1 MIRLRAYV
9 TPEDSVTTTLLAVDD
24 SKTMRKVLEITFA
37 GEDFRTVLCESADE
51 ALGKLGENPQVALVD
66 AGLENAAGYELC
78 QKIKAASPNVAVV
91 MLSSKQQPYDR
102 ARGNAV
108 GADDFVDK
116 PFDTQQ
122 LLEKVTTI
130 ARRAAAAPVMTA
142 AAPAQVVMPSAA
154 AKVADVGVGRPRVQ
168 TLAYGSAPSPVIPA
182 SPSPPQVAPVQP
194 VANARPAMASA
205 PSIEV
210 GSSPTAAAPIVV
222 PAVPKSAPL
231 AAPVP
236 VAAARPAPAAPA
248 PAPAAALPA
257 DFAGKL
263 GGLGLS
269 SAQVEAVLSLS
280 REVVEQ
286 VVWEV
291 VPTLAETIIKEEI
304 KRLLQA

>member
-1 MIRLRAYV
+1 M
-9 TPEDSVTTTLLAVDD
+9 TTTLLAVDD

-66 AGLENAAGYELC
+66 AGLDNAGGYELC

-102 ARGNAV
+102 ARGSAV

-130 ARRAAAAPVMTA
+130 ARRAASAPVMSA
-142 AAPAQVVMPSAA
+142 VAPSPVVMPSAS
-154 AKVADVGVGRPRVQ
+154 AKGADAGGGRPRVQ
-168 TLAYGSAPSPVIPA
+168 TLAYGASPSPVVPA
-182 SPSPPQVAPVQP
+182 SPSPAQVAPAQP
-194 VANARPAMASA
+194 IANVRPTITSA
-205 PSIEV
+205 PAIEV
-210 GSSPTAAAPIVV
+210 GSSPFAAAPSVV
-222 PAVPKSAPL
+222 AAPAKSAPV
-231 AAPVP
+231 ASPAPV
-236 VAAARPAPAAPA
+236 ASAT
-248 PAPAAALPA
+248 LPA

-263 GGLGLS
+263 SGLGLS
-269 SAQVEAVLSLS
+269 NAQLEAVLSLS

-291 VPTLAETIIKEEI
+291 VPTLAETIIKEEL

>member
-1 MIRLRAYV
+1 VRKSHLYTRRIDAESKLGEILDSFWVGPDDPASSIRHTGGL
-9 TPEDSVTTTLLAVDD
+9 VTTTLLAVDD
-24 SKTMRKVLEITFA
+24 SKTMRRVLEITFA

-51 ALGKLGENPQVALVD
+51 ALGKLGEHPQVALVD
-66 AGLENAAGYELC
+66 AGLDNSAGYELC
-78 QKIKAASPNVAVV
+78 QKIKAAAPNIAVV

-102 ARGNAV
+102 ARGSAV

-130 ARRAAAAPVMTA
+130 ARRAASAPVMA
-142 AAPAQVVMPSAA
+142 VAHAPVVMPPA
-154 AKVADVGVGRPRVQ
+154 AKSSSPEVGRPRVQ
-168 TLAYGSAPSPVIPA
+168 TLAYGSTPAPNIPA
-182 SPSPPQVAPVQP
+182 SPAPPP
-194 VANARPAMASA
+194 VARPVMASA
-205 PSIEV
+205 PVVEV
-210 GSSPTAAAPIVV
+210 GPSPVAPLIPRPVATDTAAA
-222 PAVPKSAPL
+222 AM
-231 AAPVP
+231 
-236 VAAARPAPAAPA
+236 
-248 PAPAAALPA
+248 PA

-291 VPTLAETIIKEEI
+291 VPALAETIIKEELR
-304 KRLLQA
+304 RLTQA

>member
-1 MIRLRAYV
+1 MIRFRPYV

-66 AGLENAAGYELC
+66 AGLDNAGGYELC

-102 ARGNAV
+102 ARGSAV

-122 LLEKVTTI
+122 LLEKITTI
-130 ARRAAAAPVMTA
+130 ARRAASSPIMTA
-142 AAPAQVVMPSAA
+142 AAPAPVVMPSAST
-154 AKVADVGVGRPRVQ
+154 KLADVGVGRPRVQ
-168 TLAYGSAPSPVIPA
+168 TLAYGSTPSPIIPA
-182 SPSPPQVAPVQP
+182 SPAPAQVAPVQP
-194 VANARPAMASA
+194 VANLRPTITSA
-205 PSIEV
+205 PAIEL
-210 GSSPTAAAPIVV
+210 AP
-222 PAVPKSAPL
+222 S
-231 AAPVP
+231 P
-236 VAAARPAPAAPA
+236 VAAATPPVAAAPSAAKSGPNA
-248 PAPAAALPA
+248 PAALPA

-269 SAQVEAVLSLS
+269 NAQVEAVLSLS

-291 VPTLAETIIKEEI
+291 VPTLAETIIKEEL

>member
-1 MIRLRAYV
+1 M
-9 TPEDSVTTTLLAVDD
+9 TTTLLAVDD

-66 AGLENAAGYELC
+66 AGLDNAGGYELC

-102 ARGNAV
+102 ARGSAV

-130 ARRAAAAPVMTA
+130 ARRAASAPVMTA
-142 AAPAQVVMPSAA
+142 VAPAPVMMPSASAKA
-154 AKVADVGVGRPRVQ
+154 ADPAIGRPRVQ
-168 TLAYGSAPSPVIPA
+168 TLAYGATSPVIPA
-182 SPSPPQVAPVQP
+182 SPAPAPVAPVQP
-194 VANARPAMASA
+194 VANVRPTITSA
-205 PSIEV
+205 PAIELA
-210 GSSPTAAAPIVV
+210 SSPAAAP
-222 PAVPKSAPL
+222 SAPRS
-231 AAPVP
+231 APR
-236 VAAARPAPAAPA
+236 AAPAA
-248 PAPAAALPA
+248 AAALPA

-269 SAQVEAVLSLS
+269 NAQVEAVLSLS

-291 VPTLAETIIKEEI
+291 VPTLAETIIKEEL

>member
-1 MIRLRAYV
+1 
-9 TPEDSVTTTLLAVDD
+9 VTTTLLAVDD

-66 AGLENAAGYELC
+66 AGLDNAAGYELC
-78 QKIKAASPNVAVV
+78 QRIKAAAPNVAVV

-102 ARGNAV
+102 ARGSAV

-130 ARRAAAAPVMTA
+130 ARRAASAPVMA
-142 AAPAQVVMPSAA
+142 VAAPAPVVMPSASA
-154 AKVADVGVGRPRVQ
+154 QRPHGEATRPRVQ
-168 TLAYGSAPSPVIPA
+168 TLAYGSNPTPNIPA
-182 SPSPPQVAPVQP
+182 SPAPPQVASRPVQP
-194 VANARPAMASA
+194 IVPARPTMSSA
-205 PSIEV
+205 PVVEV
-210 GSSPTAAAPIVV
+210 ASR
-222 PAVPKSAPL
+222 
-231 AAPVP
+231 P
-236 VAAARPAPAAPA
+236 VAPMMPAPTPA
-248 PAPAAALPA
+248 EPAALPA

-269 SAQVEAVLSLS
+269 SAQVEAVLALS

-291 VPTLAETIIKEEI
+291 VPTLAETIIKEEL

>member
-1 MIRLRAYV
+1 M
-9 TPEDSVTTTLLAVDD
+9 TTTLLAVDD
-24 SKTMRKVLEITFA
+24 SKTMRRVLEITFA

-66 AGLENAAGYELC
+66 AGLDNAAGYELC
-78 QKIKAASPNVAVV
+78 QKIKQRAPNVAVV

-102 ARGNAV
+102 ARGSAV

-122 LLEKVTTI
+122 LLDKITTI
-130 ARRAAAAPVMTA
+130 ARRAASAPVMAVA
-142 AAPAQVVMPSAA
+142 AAPVVMPSAA
-154 AKVADVGVGRPRVQ
+154 AAAKPQEATRPRVQ
-168 TLAYGSAPSPVIPA
+168 TLAYGSNPAPNQPPSPA
-182 SPSPPQVAPVQP
+182 PPQVQPRPVVQP
-194 VANARPAMASA
+194 IVPARPAT
-205 PSIEV
+205 
-210 GSSPTAAAPIVV
+210 GSSPE
-222 PAVPKSAPL
+222 
-231 AAPVP
+231 
-236 VAAARPAPAAPA
+236 AAARPISPIASAPAHAE
-248 PAPAAALPA
+248 PAAALPA

-269 SAQVEAVLSLS
+269 STQVDAVLALS

-291 VPTLAETIIKEEI
+291 VPTLAETMIKEEL

>member
-1 MIRLRAYV
+1 MIRLRPYV

-66 AGLENAAGYELC
+66 AGLDNAAGYELC
-78 QKIKAASPNVAVV
+78 QKIKAASPNIAVV

-102 ARGNAV
+102 ARGSAV

-130 ARRAAAAPVMTA
+130 ARRAASAPVMSA
-142 AAPAQVVMPSAA
+142 VAPAPVVMPSAA

-168 TLAYGSAPSPVIPA
+168 TLAYGSTPSPVIPA
-182 SPSPPQVAPVQP
+182 SPAPAPVAPVQP
-194 VANARPAMASA
+194 IANVRPTITSA

-210 GSSPTAAAPIVV
+210 GSSPVAAAPAAKSAPTAAA
-222 PAVPKSAPL
+222 AP
-231 AAPVP
+231 
-236 VAAARPAPAAPA
+236 
-248 PAPAAALPA
+248 AALPA

-269 SAQVEAVLSLS
+269 NSQVEAVLSLS

-291 VPTLAETIIKEEI
+291 VPTLAETIIKEEL

>member
-1 MIRLRAYV
+1 M
-9 TPEDSVTTTLLAVDD
+9 TTTLLAVDD
-24 SKTMRKVLEITFA
+24 SKTMRRVLEITFA

-66 AGLENAAGYELC
+66 AGLDNAAGYELC
-78 QKIKAASPNVAVV
+78 QKIKAAAPNVAVV

-102 ARGNAV
+102 ARGSAV

-130 ARRAAAAPVMTA
+130 ARRAASAPVMA
-142 AAPAQVVMPSAA
+142 VAAPAPVVMPSASAGAKPQA
-154 AKVADVGVGRPRVQ
+154 AEATRPRVQ
-168 TLAYGSAPSPVIPA
+168 TLAYGSTPTPNIPA
-182 SPSPPQVAPVQP
+182 SPAPPQVQAARPVQP
-194 VANARPAMASA
+194 IVAAARPAMASA
-205 PSIEV
+205 PVVEV
-210 GSSPTAAAPIVV
+210 ASRPVSPMIPTPAAAAPVE
-222 PAVPKSAPL
+222 
-231 AAPVP
+231 
-236 VAAARPAPAAPA
+236 
-248 PAPAAALPA
+248 ALPA

-269 SAQVEAVLSLS
+269 SAQVEAVLALS

-291 VPTLAETIIKEEI
+291 VPTLAETMIKEEL

>member
-1 MIRLRAYV
+1 MIRLRPYV

-51 ALGKLGENPQVALVD
+51 ALSKLGENPLVALVD
-66 AGLENAAGYELC
+66 AGLDNSGGYELC
-78 QKIKAASPNVAVV
+78 QRIKAASPNVAVV

-102 ARGNAV
+102 ARGTAV

-122 LLEKVTTI
+122 LLDKVTTI
-130 ARRAAAAPVMTA
+130 ARRAASVPVPVMA
-142 AAPAQVVMPSAA
+142 AVAPAPVVMPSAS
-154 AKVADVGVGRPRVQ
+154 AKAADVAVGRPRVQ
-168 TLAYGSAPSPVIPA
+168 TLAYGAGGSPIAPASPAPPQVTPIQPIAPARSTMTSAPSL
-182 SPSPPQVAPVQP
+182 
-194 VANARPAMASA
+194 
-205 PSIEV
+205 EL
-210 GSSPTAAAPIVV
+210 GSSPTAAAPVQAAAKV
-222 PAVPKSAPL
+222 AQ
-231 AAPVP
+231 AAP
-236 VAAARPAPAAPA
+236 
-248 PAPAAALPA
+248 AALPA

-269 SAQVEAVLSLS
+269 NAQVEAVLSLS

-291 VPTLAETIIKEEI
+291 VPTLAETIIKEEL

>member
-1 MIRLRAYV
+1 M
-9 TPEDSVTTTLLAVDD
+9 TTTLLAVDD
-24 SKTMRKVLEITFA
+24 SKTMRRVLEITFA

-66 AGLENAAGYELC
+66 AGLDNLAGYELC
-78 QKIKAASPNVAVV
+78 QKIKAAAPNIAVV

-102 ARGNAV
+102 ARGSAA

-130 ARRAAAAPVMTA
+130 ARRAAS
-142 AAPAQVVMPSAA
+142 APAMAVAPAPVVMPSAA
-154 AKVADVGVGRPRVQ
+154 KPSSPEVGRPRVQ
-168 TLAYGSAPSPVIPA
+168 TLAYGSTPTPNIPA
-182 SPSPPQVAPVQP
+182 SPAPPP
-194 VANARPAMASA
+194 VARPVMASA
-205 PSIEV
+205 P
-210 GSSPTAAAPIVV
+210 VV
-222 PAVPKSAPL
+222 ELAPL
-231 AAPVP
+231 PVP
-236 VAAARPAPAAPA
+236 VLAKPVATDTT
-248 PAPAAALPA
+248 AAALPA

-269 SAQVEAVLSLS
+269 GAQVEAVLSLS

-291 VPTLAETIIKEEI
+291 VPTLAETIIKEELR
-304 KRLLQA
+304 RLMQA

>member
-1 MIRLRAYV
+1 M
-9 TPEDSVTTTLLAVDD
+9 TTTLLAVDD
-24 SKTMRKVLEITFA
+24 SKTMRRVLEITFA

-51 ALGKLGENPQVALVD
+51 ALGKLGEHPQVALVD
-66 AGLENAAGYELC
+66 AGLDNSAGYELC
-78 QKIKAASPNVAVV
+78 QKIKAAAPNIAVV

-102 ARGNAV
+102 ARGSAV

-130 ARRAAAAPVMTA
+130 ARRAASAPVMTV
-142 AAPAQVVMPSAA
+142 APAPVVMPPA
-154 AKVADVGVGRPRVQ
+154 AKPSSPEAGRPRVQ
-168 TLAYGSAPSPVIPA
+168 TLAYGSTPAPHIPA
-182 SPSPPQVAPVQP
+182 SPAPPAARPVVASAPVVETGPSPVAPVIPRP
-194 VANARPAMASA
+194 VASDGAGAM
-205 PSIEV
+205 P
-210 GSSPTAAAPIVV
+210 P
-222 PAVPKSAPL
+222 
-231 AAPVP
+231 
-236 VAAARPAPAAPA
+236 
-248 PAPAAALPA
+248 

-291 VPTLAETIIKEEI
+291 VPMLAETIIKEELR
-304 KRLLQA
+304 RLTQA

>member
-1 MIRLRAYV
+1 
-9 TPEDSVTTTLLAVDD
+9 VTTTLLAVDD
-24 SKTMRKVLEITFA
+24 SKTMRRVLEITFA

-66 AGLENAAGYELC
+66 AGLDNAAGYELC
-78 QKIKAASPNVAVV
+78 QKIKAASPNIAVV

-102 ARGNAV
+102 ARGSAV

-130 ARRAAAAPVMTA
+130 ARRAASAPVMA
-142 AAPAQVVMPSAA
+142 VSPSPVVMPSAA
-154 AKVADVGVGRPRVQ
+154 KPSDPFASAGRPRVQ
-168 TLAYGSAPSPVIPA
+168 TLAYGSTPSPIIPA
-182 SPSPPQVAPVQP
+182 SPAPPQAVPVQP
-194 VANARPAMASA
+194 LVPMRSTLSSA
-205 PSIEV
+205 PAPEPI
-210 GSSPTAAAPIVV
+210 PTQAAAV
-222 PAVPKSAPL
+222 PAPSYAP
-231 AAPVP
+231 P
-236 VAAARPAPAAPA
+236 PAPAGAS
-248 PAPAAALPA
+248 AALPA

-269 SAQVEAVLSLS
+269 SAQIDAVLSLS

-291 VPTLAETIIKEEI
+291 VPALAETIIKEEL

>member
-1 MIRLRAYV
+1 M
-9 TPEDSVTTTLLAVDD
+9 TTTLLAVDD
-24 SKTMRKVLEITFA
+24 SKTMRRVLEITFA

-66 AGLENAAGYELC
+66 AGLDNAAGYELC
-78 QKIKAASPNVAVV
+78 QKIKAVAPNVAVV

-102 ARGNAV
+102 ARGSAV

-130 ARRAAAAPVMTA
+130 ARRAASSPVMA
-142 AAPAQVVMPSAA
+142 VAAPAPVVMPSASGG
-154 AKVADVGVGRPRVQ
+154 AKPQAEGVRPRVQ
-168 TLAYGSAPSPVIPA
+168 TLAYGSTPTPNIPA
-182 SPSPPQVAPVQP
+182 SPAPPQVQARPVQP
-194 VANARPAMASA
+194 
-205 PSIEV
+205 
-210 GSSPTAAAPIVV
+210 IV
-222 PAVPKSAPL
+222 P
-231 AAPVP
+231 
-236 VAAARPAPAAPA
+236 AARPALASAPLVEVASRPVSPMIPTPAV
-248 PAPAAALPA
+248 AASVEALPA

-269 SAQVEAVLSLS
+269 SAQVEAVLALS

-291 VPTLAETIIKEEI
+291 VPTLAETMIKEEL

>member
-1 MIRLRAYV
+1 M
-9 TPEDSVTTTLLAVDD
+9 TTTLLAVDD

-51 ALGKLGENPQVALVD
+51 ALSKLGENPQVALVD
-66 AGLENAAGYELC
+66 AGLDNSGGYELC

-102 ARGNAV
+102 ARGTAV

-122 LLEKVTTI
+122 LLEKVITI
-130 ARRAAAAPVMTA
+130 ARRAASAPVMTA
-142 AAPAQVVMPSAA
+142 VAPAPVAMPSTA
-154 AKVADVGVGRPRVQ
+154 AKVADVGIGRPRVQ
-168 TLAYGSAPSPVIPA
+168 TLAYGATPIVPA
-182 SPSPPQVAPVQP
+182 SPAPAQVAPVQA
-194 VANARPAMASA
+194 VANVRPTITSA
-205 PSIEV
+205 PTLEV
-210 GSSPTAAAPIVV
+210 GSSPVAAAAP
-222 PAVPKSAPL
+222 AAKSAPL
-231 AAPVP
+231 ASAAPV
-236 VAAARPAPAAPA
+236 ASS
-248 PAPAAALPA
+248 ALPA

-269 SAQVEAVLSLS
+269 NAQVEAVLSLS

-291 VPTLAETIIKEEI
+291 VPTLAETIIKEEL

>member
-1 MIRLRAYV
+1 
-9 TPEDSVTTTLLAVDD
+9 VTTTLLAVDD

-66 AGLENAAGYELC
+66 AGLDNSAGYELC
-78 QKIKAASPNVAVV
+78 QKIKAASPNIAVV

-102 ARGNAV
+102 ARGSAV

-130 ARRAAAAPVMTA
+130 ARRAASAPVMSA
-142 AAPAQVVMPSAA
+142 VAPAPVVMPSAA

-168 TLAYGSAPSPVIPA
+168 TLAYGSTPSPVIPA
-182 SPSPPQVAPVQP
+182 SPAPAPVAPVQP
-194 VANARPAMASA
+194 IANVRPTITSA

-210 GSSPTAAAPIVV
+210 GSSPVAAAPAAKSAPTAAA
-222 PAVPKSAPL
+222 AP
-231 AAPVP
+231 
-236 VAAARPAPAAPA
+236 
-248 PAPAAALPA
+248 AALPA

-269 SAQVEAVLSLS
+269 NSQVEAVLSLS

-291 VPTLAETIIKEEI
+291 VPTLAETIIKEEL

>member
-1 MIRLRAYV
+1 M
-9 TPEDSVTTTLLAVDD
+9 TTTLLAVDD

-78 QKIKAASPNVAVV
+78 QKIKAAAPNVAVV

-102 ARGNAV
+102 ARGSAV

-130 ARRAAAAPVMTA
+130 ARRAASAPVMA
-142 AAPAQVVMPSAA
+142 VAAPAPVVMPSASNA
-154 AKVADVGVGRPRVQ
+154 ARPAVEGGTRPRVQ
-168 TLAYGSAPSPVIPA
+168 TLAYGSNPTPNIPA
-182 SPSPPQVAPVQP
+182 SPAPPQVASRPVQP
-194 VANARPAMASA
+194 
-205 PSIEV
+205 
-210 GSSPTAAAPIVV
+210 IV
-222 PAVPKSAPL
+222 P
-231 AAPVP
+231 
-236 VAAARPAPAAPA
+236 AARPAPASAPEA
-248 PAPAAALPA
+248 ASRPVSPMIPTPAAAAPAAMPA

-269 SAQVEAVLSLS
+269 SAQVEAVLALS

-291 VPTLAETIIKEEI
+291 VPTLAETIIKEEL

>member
-1 MIRLRAYV
+1 M
-9 TPEDSVTTTLLAVDD
+9 TTTLLAVDD

-66 AGLENAAGYELC
+66 AGLDNSGGYELC

-102 ARGNAV
+102 ARGSAV

-122 LLEKVTTI
+122 LLEKITTI
-130 ARRAAAAPVMTA
+130 ARRAASAPVMSA
-142 AAPAQVVMPSAA
+142 VAPSPVVMPSAS
-154 AKVADVGVGRPRVQ
+154 AKVADAGIGRPRVQ
-168 TLAYGSAPSPVIPA
+168 TLAYGATPSPVIPA
-182 SPSPPQVAPVQP
+182 SPAPAPVAPAQP
-194 VANARPAMASA
+194 IANVRPTITSA
-205 PSIEV
+205 PAIEV
-210 GSSPTAAAPIVV
+210 GSSPIAAAAP
-222 PAVPKSAPL
+222 PAAKSAPTSS
-231 AAPVP
+231 
-236 VAAARPAPAAPA
+236 AAAVAP
-248 PAPAAALPA
+248 AALPA

-269 SAQVEAVLSLS
+269 NAQVEAVLSLS

-291 VPTLAETIIKEEI
+291 VPTLAETIIKEEL

>member
-1 MIRLRAYV
+1 M
-9 TPEDSVTTTLLAVDD
+9 TTTLLAVDD

-66 AGLENAAGYELC
+66 AGLDNSGGYELC

-102 ARGNAV
+102 ARGSAV

-130 ARRAAAAPVMTA
+130 ARRAASAPVMTA
-142 AAPAQVVMPSAA
+142 VAPAPVVMPSAA

-168 TLAYGSAPSPVIPA
+168 TLAYGATSPVIPA
-182 SPSPPQVAPVQP
+182 SPAPAQVAPVQP
-194 VANARPAMASA
+194 VANVRPTITSA
-205 PSIEV
+205 PAIEV
-210 GSSPTAAAPIVV
+210 GSSPVAAAAPPFAAA
-222 PAVPKSAPL
+222 PAAKSAPNAAKSAPNAA
-231 AAPVP
+231 AAP
-236 VAAARPAPAAPA
+236 
-248 PAPAAALPA
+248 AALPA

-269 SAQVEAVLSLS
+269 NAQVEAVLSLS

-291 VPTLAETIIKEEI
+291 VPTLAETIIKEEL

>member
-1 MIRLRAYV
+1 
-9 TPEDSVTTTLLAVDD
+9 LLAVDD

-37 GEDFRTVLCESADE
+37 GEDFRTVLCASADE

-78 QKIKAASPNVAVV
+78 QKIKAQAPNVAVV

-102 ARGNAV
+102 ARGTAV

-130 ARRAAAAPVMTA
+130 ARRAASAPVMA
-142 AAPAQVVMPSAA
+142 VAAPAPVVMPSAA
-154 AKVADVGVGRPRVQ
+154 AAKPQEAATRPRVQ
-168 TLAYGSAPSPVIPA
+168 TLAYGSTPSPNIPASPAPPQVQSRPLQPVVAARPAMGSAPDAAPRPVSPVIPT
-182 SPSPPQVAPVQP
+182 
-194 VANARPAMASA
+194 PAYA
-205 PSIEV
+205 E
-210 GSSPTAAAPIVV
+210 
-222 PAVPKSAPL
+222 
-231 AAPVP
+231 
-236 VAAARPAPAAPA
+236 PAAP
-248 PAPAAALPA
+248 AALPA

-269 SAQVEAVLSLS
+269 SAQVEAVLALS

-291 VPTLAETIIKEEI
+291 VPTLAETIIKEEL

>member
-1 MIRLRAYV
+1 M
-9 TPEDSVTTTLLAVDD
+9 TTTLLAVDD

-66 AGLENAAGYELC
+66 AGLDNAGGYDLC

-102 ARGNAV
+102 ARGTAV

-130 ARRAAAAPVMTA
+130 ARRAASAPVMTA
-142 AAPAQVVMPSAA
+142 VAPAPVVMPSAA
-154 AKVADVGVGRPRVQ
+154 AKAADAGGVGRPRVQ
-168 TLAYGSAPSPVIPA
+168 TLAYGSTPTPIIPA
-182 SPSPPQVAPVQP
+182 SPAPAQVAPVQP
-194 VANARPAMASA
+194 VTNVRPTMTSA
-205 PSIEV
+205 PAIEV
-210 GSSPTAAAPIVV
+210 GSSPVAAAAPPI
-222 PAVPKSAPL
+222 A
-231 AAPVP
+231 AAPRVAP
-236 VAAARPAPAAPA
+236 AAAPAPAAPA
-248 PAPAAALPA
+248 AAALPA

-269 SAQVEAVLSLS
+269 NAQVEAVLSLS

-291 VPTLAETIIKEEI
+291 VPTLAETIIKEEL

>member
-1 MIRLRAYV
+1 M
-9 TPEDSVTTTLLAVDD
+9 TTTLLAVDD

-66 AGLENAAGYELC
+66 AGLDNAAGYELC
-78 QKIKAASPNVAVV
+78 QKIKAAAPNVAVV

-102 ARGNAV
+102 ARGSAV

-130 ARRAAAAPVMTA
+130 ARRAASSPVMA
-142 AAPAQVVMPSAA
+142 VAAPAPVVMPSASGA
-154 AKVADVGVGRPRVQ
+154 RPQGDGTRPRVQ
-168 TLAYGSAPSPVIPA
+168 TLAYGSTPTPNIPQSPA
-182 SPSPPQVAPVQP
+182 PPQVASRPVQQVVP
-194 VANARPAMASA
+194 TRPAMSSA
-205 PSIEV
+205 PAVDVASRPVAPMI
-210 GSSPTAAAPIVV
+210 PTAAHAEP
-222 PAVPKSAPL
+222 
-231 AAPVP
+231 
-236 VAAARPAPAAPA
+236 
-248 PAPAAALPA
+248 AALPA

-269 SAQVEAVLSLS
+269 TSQVEAVLALS

-291 VPTLAETIIKEEI
+291 VPTLAETIIKEEL